1 MRNCGWALRRA
12 GLPSSAEEGWP
23 RHQKEERAATFD
35 GADGVASRHSYFAQ
49 RSIPNLR
56 ALSELP
62 SLTAGKKVILANG
75 CFDILHVGH
84 VRYLEGARKLGDALV
99 VALNS
104 DASVKKLKGPDR
116 PILNEQERV
125 ALVSALRCVDHV
137 VVFDEPD
144 VTQILQTLR
153 PAVHAKGT
161 DYTEATVPERE
172 QVLAYGG
179 EVRITGDAKD
189 HSTRD
194 VIRKIIE
201 TYEK

>member
-1 MRNCGWALRRA
+1 M
-12 GLPSSAEEGWP
+12 
-23 RHQKEERAATFD
+23 K
-35 GADGVASRHSYFAQ
+35 
-49 RSIPNLR
+49 LR
-56 ALSELP
+56 ALDQIAT
-62 SLTAGKKVILANG
+62 LTAGKRVVLANG

-84 VRYLEGARKLGDALV
+84 VRYLEGARKLGDVLV

-104 DASVKKLKGPDR
+104 DASVRKLKGAGR
-116 PILNEQERV
+116 PILNQQERV

-144 VTQILQTLR
+144 VRGILQTLR
-153 PAVHAKGT
+153 PSVHAKGT

-172 QVLAYGG
+172 EVLAYGG
-179 EVRITGDAKD
+179 QVRITGDAKD

-194 VIRKIIE
+194 VIRKIID